1 MSLRGLNWVVLAGF
15 AGCIPAPVLRPR
27 DGGADVAAE
36 DRAAVD
42 AVGIDA
48 PQAMDAGADGGLD
61 AGSDGGSV
69 DAVIPPMDVVDA
81 GGAPVDAVDVP
92 GAVDAVDVVDACPGV
107 LNDAGACVEATR
119 PRLLSPLSGA
129 ISGSHRPLVRWV
141 HANTGR
147 PQTLRFCADRACT
160 RVLLTRM
167 LAADLSA
174 EVLDADLP
182 RGPVFWRV
190 ETTDA
195 RGEALTSATW
205 EFFVSGRS
213 IRSVF
218 WYGVPDFDGDGVAD
232 LVVGAPGNASDLG
245 RAYGYRGQSIGSG
258 TPSWTLRGGEEPEG
272 YFGYWVQSVGD
283 VNGDGFVDLGVTGV
297 QENARRGTVR
307 VFLGSSSGLSA
318 TSNTVLAGASA
329 GESFGLPVAGVGDV
343 NQDGFADM
351 AIGITGAVSGTG
363 AMRLYFGGA
372 GGVSTERSILVAGPG
387 PADTQFGGSILG
399 AGDLDQ
405 DGIDDVVVG
414 APAVNSNGGSAWV
427 MRGSR
432 TLALPV
438 NLFAIPRSLVG
449 RFGEAISTAG
459 DLDGNG
465 RVEFVV
471 SAPHA
476 EARSGRVQVY
486 TAGDSA
492 TPVNP
497 LDIIVPTGSL
507 ASLFG
512 SSIAGGNDLNGDE
525 YPDLMIGAPR
535 ERSDQSGT
543 VGFAMGGTGRLMLS
557 TVLRSRSPEARG
569 SFGFVSSMPG
579 DTDGDGL
586 ADVAVS
592 SPDDPMLRPAV
603 YLYRGNATGVVGV
616 GASAIEN
623 PEPRPVI
630 WGTSVAR

>member
-1 MSLRGLNWVVLAGF
+1 
-15 AGCIPAPVLRPR
+15 
-27 DGGADVAAE
+27 
-36 DRAAVD
+36 
-42 AVGIDA
+42 
-48 PQAMDAGADGGLD
+48 
-61 AGSDGGSV
+61 
-69 DAVIPPMDVVDA
+69 
-81 GGAPVDAVDVP
+81 
-92 GAVDAVDVVDACPGV
+92 
-107 LNDAGACVEATR
+107 
-119 PRLLSPLSGA
+119 
-129 ISGSHRPLVRWV
+129 
-141 HANTGR
+141 
-147 PQTLRFCADRACT
+147 
-160 RVLLTRM
+160 
-167 LAADLSA
+167 
-174 EVLDADLP
+174 
-182 RGPVFWRV
+182 
-190 ETTDA
+190 
-195 RGEALTSATW
+195 
-205 EFFVSGRS
+205 
-213 IRSVF
+213 
-218 WYGVPDFDGDGVAD
+218 
-232 LVVGAPGNASDLG
+232 
-245 RAYGYRGQSIGSG
+245 
-258 TPSWTLRGGEEPEG
+258 
-272 YFGYWVQSVGD
+272 
-283 VNGDGFVDLGVTGV
+283 
-297 QENARRGTVR
+297 
-307 VFLGSSSGLSA
+307 
-318 TSNTVLAGASA
+318 
-329 GESFGLPVAGVGDV
+329 
-343 NQDGFADM
+343 
-351 AIGITGAVSGTG
+351 
-363 AMRLYFGGA
+363 
-372 GGVSTERSILVAGPG
+372 
-387 PADTQFGGSILG
+387 
-399 AGDLDQ
+399 
-405 DGIDDVVVG
+405 
-414 APAVNSNGGSAWV
+414 